1 MSINLSSLKEQMY
14 AIHIIDQGIS
24 LHSEKFSDFL
34 NIDDILVF
42 GFISALHSYTY
53 SIGDEEV
60 LSMDFGKAKFLFKT
74 LHDKRL
80 LVVILKGV
88 LPQEQEQAIL
98 NELATRYEFIVS
110 DKDISQIQSLIDVK
124 ERLIPLELVVE
135 MRRKKEKKTS
145 SDLIDSEILIQPPP
159 ITLAIPEVMVEQFY
173 LEGLVNEE
181 FLSESIIIQIKK
193 TLSNFFLGYKK
204 LLMGLFVIV
213 KEENLV
219 TFAFSRKP
227 IDEAYPLIQNVL
239 ANPVIRDKT
248 LDTDHD
254 SPQKIEIE
262 NQELWV
268 LTNTK
273 IKHAARTVLFSLS
286 EDELNSMLPHLSR
299 IMYFL
304 KKII

>member
-1 MSINLSSLKEQMY
+1 MY

-34 NIDDILVF
+34 NIDDVLVF

-60 LSMDFGKAKFLFKT
+60 LSMDFGKAKFLFKS
-74 LHDKRL
+74 LHDQRL
-80 LVVILKGV
+80 LVVIMKEV
-88 LPQEQEQAIL
+88 LPQEQEQTML

-110 DKDISQIQSLIDVK
+110 DKDISEIQSLIDVK

-145 SDLIDSEILIQPPP
+145 SDSIDDEILIPPP
-159 ITLAIPEVMVEQFY
+159 PPTLAIPKVKVERFY

-181 FLSESIIIQIKK
+181 FLLETIMVQIKK

-204 LLMGLFVIV
+204 LLVGLFVIA
-213 KEENLV
+213 KENNLV

-227 IDEAYPLIQNVL
+227 IDEVFPLIQNVL
-239 ANPVIRDKT
+239 TNPAIRDKT

-262 NQELWV
+262 DQELWV
-268 LTNTK
+268 LTNTES
-273 IKHAARTVLFSLS
+273 KHAARTVLFSLS
-286 EDELNSMLPHLSR
+286 EDELKSMIPHLRR
-299 IMYFL
+299 IMHFL

>member
-1 MSINLSSLKEQMY
+1 MSINLISLKDQMY

-34 NIDDILVF
+34 NIDDVLVF

-60 LSMDFGKAKFLFKT
+60 LSMDFGKAKFLFKS
-74 LHDKRL
+74 LHDQRL
-80 LVVILKGV
+80 LVVIMKEV
-88 LPQEQEQAIL
+88 LPQEQEQTML

-110 DKDISQIQSLIDVK
+110 DKDISEIQSLIDVK

-145 SDLIDSEILIQPPP
+145 SDSIDDEILIPPP
-159 ITLAIPEVMVEQFY
+159 PPTLAIPKVKVERFY

-181 FLSESIIIQIKK
+181 FLLETIMVQIKK

-204 LLMGLFVIV
+204 LLVGLFVIA
-213 KEENLV
+213 KENNLV

-227 IDEAYPLIQNVL
+227 IDEVFPLIQNVL
-239 ANPVIRDKT
+239 TNPAIRDKT

-262 NQELWV
+262 DQELWV
-268 LTNTK
+268 LTNTES
-273 IKHAARTVLFSLS
+273 KHAARTVLFSLS
-286 EDELNSMLPHLSR
+286 EDELKSMIPHLRR
-299 IMYFL
+299 IMHFL

>member
-1 MSINLSSLKEQMY
+1 MF

-34 NIDDILVF
+34 NIDDVLVF

-60 LSMDFGKAKFLFKT
+60 LSMDFGKAKFLFKS

-80 LVVILKGV
+80 LVVIMKKA
-88 LPQEQEQAIL
+88 LPQEQEQAML

-110 DKDISQIQSLIDVK
+110 NKDISEIQSLIDVK

-135 MRRKKEKKTS
+135 MRRKKEKKSSSTS
-145 SDLIDSEILIQPPP
+145 IDNEILIPPP
-159 ITLAIPEVMVEQFY
+159 PTTLTIPEVKVERFY

-181 FLSESIIIQIKK
+181 FLSETIMVQIKK

-204 LLMGLFVIV
+204 LLVGLFVIA
-213 KEENLV
+213 KENNLV

-227 IDEAYPLIQNVL
+227 IDEIFPLIHTVL
-239 ANPVIRDKT
+239 TNPVIRDKT

-254 SPQKIEIE
+254 SPKKIEVE
-262 NQELWV
+262 NQELWF
-268 LTNTK
+268 LTNTES
-273 IKHAARTVLFSLS
+273 KHAARTVLFSLS

-299 IMYFL
+299 IMHFL
-304 KKII
+304 KKVI